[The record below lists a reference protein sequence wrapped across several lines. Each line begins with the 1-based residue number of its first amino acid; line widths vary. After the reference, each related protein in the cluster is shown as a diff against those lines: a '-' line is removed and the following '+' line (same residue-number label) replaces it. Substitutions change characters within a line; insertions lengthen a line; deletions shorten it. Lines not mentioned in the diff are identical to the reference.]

1 MRHGVLIHTWRLKA
15 YTFPIPAGFTNP
27 FIHYLERNHS
37 VCSPHLDMGIIK
49 KNFVKKV
56 PALMRSLKIIT
67 KALSRL
73 PESRKVP
80 PKEDRGGQQVQNI

>member
-1 MRHGVLIHTWRLKA
+1 
-15 YTFPIPAGFTNP
+15 
-27 FIHYLERNHS
+27 
-37 VCSPHLDMGIIK
+37 MGIIK